1 MFRSKKFLIDIE
13 NVDNSFLKDNI
24 YNNVLKN
31 FVFMNNKIESPKSA
45 YNESNESYINYKNN
59 SIIQPD
65 KKEDGNFFENLD
77 NTPYSFPTTYFF
89 PENKTTDEININCE
103 IDSMNFMKQPDEK
116 KYMLIYGNQYFLEKL
131 DDTSNDSQTTYFF
144 PENKTTYQ
152 SLQPIEHY
160 PRQKLP
166 IFDIQK
172 ITKLRKKR
180 NGNKHT
186 KYSDDLIIMKVKGSS
201 SDKYRKHLNF
211 MLKNSKNDQINYI
224 QLKKVEPSIIKV
236 HSKKDNIELL
246 NKEMSDIFSG
256 KISRK
261 YKYTDQLYNKKKI
274 KIILEKGDE
283 EIKNALKKTFRD
295 SLELYCSK
303 RTDIY
308 LFEKSEKLEDDV
320 EEFKSKGEDEEY
332 IKMYIHVAKNFEK
345 IIKSIDQRQPR
356 KKK

>member
-1 MFRSKKFLIDIE
+1 MFRPKKFLIDLFNE
-13 NVDNSFLKDNI
+13 YNSFPKDNI
-24 YNNVLKN
+24 YNNELKN
-31 FVFMNNKIESPKSA
+31 LGFMNNKIESPKSA

-59 SIIQPD
+59 SIILPD
-65 KKEDGNFFENLD
+65 EKEHGFFFENWD
-77 NTPYSFPTTYFF
+77 NKPYCFQTSYFF

-103 IDSMNFMKQPDEK
+103 IDSMNSKKQPEEIE
-116 KYMLIYGNQYFLEKL
+116 YMLKFGNQYFLEKL
-131 DDTSNDSQTTYFF
+131 DNTSNDSQTTYFF

-180 NGNKHT
+180 NGNTHT

-201 SDKYRKHLNF
+201 SDKYREHLNF

-236 HSKKDNIELL
+236 HSKKDNLKLL
-246 NKEMSDIFSG
+246 NTEMSDIFSG
-256 KISRK
+256 KISKK

-283 EIKNALKKTFRD
+283 EIKNALKKTFSD
-295 SLELYCSK
+295 ILDLYCSK

-308 LFEKSEKLEDDV
+308 LFEKLEKLEDDV
-320 EEFKSKGEDEEY
+320 EKFKSKGEDEEY